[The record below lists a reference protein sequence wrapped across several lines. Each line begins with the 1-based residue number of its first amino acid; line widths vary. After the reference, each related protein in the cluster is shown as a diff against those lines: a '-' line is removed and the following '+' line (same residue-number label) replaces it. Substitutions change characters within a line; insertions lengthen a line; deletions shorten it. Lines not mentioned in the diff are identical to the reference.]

1 MNDTIVSIRSLV
13 KRFKNGDEEL
23 TILDRLDL
31 DIDPGSSTAI
41 CGQSGSGKST
51 LLNIIGGL
59 DTATE
64 GTIHVGTWKLETLPE
79 SELNTFRSK
88 YTGFIFQ
95 FHYLL
100 KDFTALENIMLP
112 AHIAGVPK
120 KVAMERAR
128 ELIEEV
134 GLAERSTHFPSQL
147 SGGERQRIAL
157 ARALVNDPE
166 LVLADE
172 PTGNLDPSNSRM
184 VADILFDL
192 CEKRHKTLILVT
204 HDEAIA
210 SRASRCLTLVRGAF
224 NLEMERSQ

>member
-1 MNDTIVSIRSLV
+1 MNDNIVTIRSLV

-23 TILDRLDL
+23 TILDKLDL
-31 DIDPGSSTAI
+31 DITAGTSTAI

-64 GTIHVGTWKLETLPE
+64 GSIHVGDWKLETLAE
-79 SELNTFRSK
+79 SDLNSFRSK

-112 AHIAGVPK
+112 AHIAGIPK
-120 KVAMERAR
+120 KEALERAQ
-128 ELIEEV
+128 ELIQEV
-134 GLAERSTHFPSQL
+134 GLFERSTHYPSQL

-157 ARALVNDPE
+157 ARALVNNPE

-172 PTGNLDPSNSRM
+172 PTGNLDPANSRM
-184 VADILFDL
+184 VSDILFEL
-192 CEKRHKTLILVT
+192 CENHGKTLILVT
-204 HDEAIA
+204 HDEVIA
-210 SRASRCLTLVRGAF
+210 SRASRSLTLVRGAF
-224 NLEMERSQ
+224 DRETERAI

>member
-23 TILDRLDL
+23 TILDKLDL

-64 GTIHVGTWKLETLPE
+64 GTIHVGPWKLEALPE

-120 KVAMERAR
+120 KVAMDRAR

-134 GLAERSTHFPSQL
+134 GLAERST
-147 SGGERQRIAL
+147 
-157 ARALVNDPE
+157 
-166 LVLADE
+166 
-172 PTGNLDPSNSRM
+172 
-184 VADILFDL
+184 L
-192 CEKRHKTLILVT
+192 CEKRHKTLVLVT